1 MDEQLWMPMIVE
13 RNCWVKRLHIL
24 KAFECAARLPSGKV
38 VPISVSTSSIDWSTK
53 LPVFLGVGFIF
64 SPSSFQMIVFC
75 KSISITFEVKLLKII
90 SHLFSS
96 FLNHLSSFSWF
107 ARALFV
113 RWLEP
118 WAYVRNSFF
127 QVFSKVSLPLLSNL
141 NVTLLFKPLNGFV
154 KPMY

>member
-13 RNCWVKRLHIL
+13 RNFWVKRLHIL
-24 KAFECAARLPSGKV
+24 KAFEWKV

-53 LPVFLGVGFIF
+53 LPVFLAVGFIF

-107 ARALFV
+107 ARALCKMTLN
-113 RWLEP
+113 LE
-118 WAYVRNSFF
+118 RTLETH
-127 QVFSKVSLPLLSNL
+127 FSKCFLKFHFHCWVI
-141 NVTLLFKPLNGFV
+141 
-154 KPMY
+154 